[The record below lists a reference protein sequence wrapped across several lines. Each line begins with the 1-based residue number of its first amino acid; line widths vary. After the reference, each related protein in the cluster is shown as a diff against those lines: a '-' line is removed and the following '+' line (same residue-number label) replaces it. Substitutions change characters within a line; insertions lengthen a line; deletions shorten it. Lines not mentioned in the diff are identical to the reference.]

1 MSSNY
6 YGVNWAK
13 EGRGFL
19 GMVMGFCIW
28 QQVICYIHVL
38 EYVLLDFLGILGV
51 GRRVCFGPKEELQK
65 GSKLERIVK
74 I

>member
-6 YGVNWAK
+6 DGVNWAK
-13 EGRGFL
+13 GGRGFL

-38 EYVLLDFLGILGV
+38 EYVLLDFLGILGL
-51 GRRVCFGPKEELQK
+51 EEG
-65 GSKLERIVK
+65 GSLGV
-74 I
+74 